1 MSEIPGDLKF
11 LKSHEWARVEGDG
24 KITVGISDHAQELL
38 GDLVY
43 VDLPSVG
50 DRIDAGNACA
60 VVESVKAASDVYAP
74 ISGTITAVNAALV
87 DKPETINE
95 DAYGEG
101 WLFVV
106 DVEDNGQL
114 NDQLNELLAPDDYA
128 ELLEEDDH

>member
-11 LKSHEWARVEGDG
+11 QKSHEWVRVEDDG
-24 KITVGISDHAQELL
+24 RARVGISDHAQGLL

-43 VDLPSVG
+43 VELPKVG
-50 DRIDAGNACA
+50 DKVEAGAGCA

-74 ISGTITAVNAALV
+74 VSGEVVEVNEGLA

-95 DAYGEG
+95 DAFGDG

-106 DVEDNGQL
+106 RLDNP
-114 NDQLNELLAPDDYA
+114 DELDALLGPDDYA
-128 ELLEEDDH
+128 ELIENDEH